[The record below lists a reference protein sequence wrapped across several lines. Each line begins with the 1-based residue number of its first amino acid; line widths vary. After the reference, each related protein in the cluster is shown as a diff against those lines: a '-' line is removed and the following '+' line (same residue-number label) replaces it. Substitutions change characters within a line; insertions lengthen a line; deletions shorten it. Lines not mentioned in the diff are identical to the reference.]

1 MRSVPTSRRARVLDY
16 LGSAPNLI
24 GSALGLVA
32 LFIAGITGLGGVLWP
47 ALILLV
53 YVAGAAI
60 GKLTFAGTRRRYTG
74 RYATAPRGQVTGPG
88 LNAIPQKLTLVALGS

>member
-1 MRSVPTSRRARVLDY
+1 MPTSRRARVLDY

-32 LFIAGITGLGGVLWP
+32 LFIAGITGLGGGP

-60 GKLTFAGTRRRYTG
+60 GQLTFAGTGHGGDTPAGTRPRRAAR
-74 RYATAPRGQVTGPG
+74 
-88 LNAIPQKLTLVALGS
+88 

>member
-1 MRSVPTSRRARVLDY
+1 MLISRRARVLDY

-32 LFIAGITGLGGVLWP
+32 LFICAITGLGGVPWP

-60 GKLTFAGTRRRYTG
+60 GRLTFESTGHGGHTPADARPRR
-74 RYATAPRGQVTGPG
+74 AV
-88 LNAIPQKLTLVALGS
+88 K

>member
-1 MRSVPTSRRARVLDY
+1 MPSSRRARVLDY

-60 GKLTFAGTRRRYTG
+60 GRLTLAGTGHGGDTPAVRDRRRAA
-74 RYATAPRGQVTGPG
+74 R
-88 LNAIPQKLTLVALGS
+88 

>member
-1 MRSVPTSRRARVLDY
+1 MPISRRARVLDY

-32 LFIAGITGLGGVLWP
+32 LFICAITGLGGVLWP

-60 GKLTFAGTRRRYTG
+60 GKLTFEGTGHGGHTPAGARPRR
-74 RYATAPRGQVTGPG
+74 AV
-88 LNAIPQKLTLVALGS
+88 K

>member
-1 MRSVPTSRRARVLDY
+1 VPTSRRARVLDY

-47 ALILLV
+47 ALILLGLRCGRGHRQ
-53 YVAGAAI
+53 AHLRGH
-60 GKLTFAGTRRRYTG
+60 GSRRRYTG

>member
-1 MRSVPTSRRARVLDY
+1 MPTSRRARVLDY

-60 GKLTFAGTRRRYTG
+60 GKLTFAGTGHGGDTPAGTR
-74 RYATAPRGQVTGPG
+74 PRP
-88 LNAIPQKLTLVALGS
+88 AAR

>member
-1 MRSVPTSRRARVLDY
+1 MPISRRERVLDY

-32 LFIAGITGLGGVLWP
+32 LFISAITGLGGPLWP
-47 ALILLV
+47 ALIVLV

-60 GKLTFAGTRRRYTG
+60 GKLTFAGTGHGGHTPAGTRPRRAAR
-74 RYATAPRGQVTGPG
+74 
-88 LNAIPQKLTLVALGS
+88 